1 MHNYKGDILAGATI
15 RGTFNT
21 RDTDAAPITLASG
34 TLRVYKDD
42 GTTEDD
48 SGITLNTDFDGRTGL
63 HLWEVDTSADG
74 TFYSAGSD
82 FFVVLTVGTVDS
94 ISVVGTCVG
103 HFSIENRNI
112 KANVTQFGGSALTS
126 ASGIPE
132 VKVASIAANA
142 ITATAIASDAITDA
156 KVASDVT
163 IASVTGAVGSVT
175 GAVGSVTGS
184 VGSVATGG
192 ITAASFAADAITAAK
207 IAADVTTEIQAGLAT
222 ASSIT
227 ALDGKIDTIDS
238 NVDAILVDTAEIG
251 AAGAGLTN
259 INLPNQTMDIVGNI
273 TGNLSGSVGSVTGA
287 VGSVTGAV
295 GSVTGL
301 TASDVGAIKA
311 ETDKLADTL
320 EDDAG
325 TYRFTTNALE
335 QAPTGGGAAD
345 GSGFTAIPWNASW
358 DAEVQ
363 SEVTDALN
371 AYDPPTKAELDS
383 AVAPLA
389 TAAALTIVDDFLD
402 TEVAAIKAKTDN
414 LPSDPAD
421 QSAVEAAITAAQL
434 TAAGVRS
441 AVGLASA
448 NLDTQLDSL
457 PTNAELTT
465 ALGTADDAVLAAIAA
480 LNNLSAAQVA
490 SALNTYDAPTKA
502 EFDAAVAL
510 LATAANLALVPAAVL
525 TAADANPIAANVQE
539 INDVALTGDGNST
552 PWGPAA

>member
-1 MHNYKGDILAGATI
+1 MSIIARQST
-15 RGTFNT
+15 T
-21 RDTDAAPITLASG
+21 RTVMVGPVLDASG
-34 TLRVYKDD
+34 VAVTDGVVADVKISKNGGAPAALNGSATLTHRHTGHYSLALTTSDLDTVGQAELCMDDTVNAMPVKVITVVEEAVYDALFVASAT
-42 GTTEDD
+42 GMLPSNVIQISGD
-48 SGITLNTDFDGRTGL
+48 STAADNL
-63 HLWEVDTSADG
+63 EAAADG
-74 TFYSAGSD
+74 SGYNLG
-82 FFVVLTVGTVDS
+82 GG
-94 ISVVGTCVG
+94 SVV
-103 HFSIENRNI
+103 
-112 KANVTQFGGSALTS
+112 A
-126 ASGIPE
+126 
-132 VKVASIAANA
+132 
-142 ITATAIASDAITDA
+142 
-156 KVASDVT
+156 
-163 IASVTGAVGSVT
+163 ASVTGAVGSV
-175 GAVGSVTGS
+175 AGS
-184 VGSVATGG
+184 VGGSVVGDVGGDITGNVNGSVASIASGG

-207 IAADVTTEIQAGLAT
+207 IAADVTTELQAGLAT
-222 ASSIT
+222 AASIT

-448 NLDTQLDSL
+448 NLDTQLDAL

-525 TAADANPIAANVQE
+525 TAAAANPIDANVQE
-539 INDVALTGDGNST
+539 INDTALTGDGNST